1 MEKQKCE
8 NEIHAPHATFFR
20 AVEDLKKCAYIIE
33 YKTNHNRDN
42 PLWLQLMDPFLLFH
56 YHFLSGQENA
66 IKSYSAFKS
75 DEGKYTNWRGHA
87 FENLCLSHIEEIRAA
102 MGISGVEIRYFPWTS
117 DRITDGAQIDLV
129 IERADGM
136 TNLCEMKF
144 TDHPFSMT
152 AQDEETLLHKRRVYQ
167 EETGT
172 HQALKL
178 ILISASGIKGVKYT
192 EQISRVLTLDD
203 LFDWPISQNRF
214 SV

>member
-1 MEKQKCE
+1 M
-8 NEIHAPHATFFR
+8 
-20 AVEDLKKCAYIIE
+20 
-33 YKTNHNRDN
+33 
-42 PLWLQLMDPFLLFH
+42 PL
-56 YHFLSGQENA
+56 
-66 IKSYSAFKS
+66 KSYSAFKS
-75 DEGKYTNWRGHA
+75 DEGKYTNWRGLA

-129 IERADGM
+129 IERADWL

-167 EETGT
+167 EETGI

-178 ILISASGIKGVKYT
+178 ILISAGGIKGVKYT